1 MRQLVSWIVML
12 MSGLS
17 VSNAFG
23 AGVDARLTHFGET
36 LHLEL
41 KGRDNWVYDIK
52 KSEDKGKIIYQIQ
65 VPALDANSAAN
76 LSKTKFPSL
85 ESVTI
90 ENGTDANQILKFTFN
105 PAKGARLDHFDY
117 LTDKPSRLIVDFF
130 NDTAS
135 SKKPAV
141 SEAPSVPAQKP
152 KANAA
157 KNAGKNSDGR
167 KPASDVL
174 VIGPQGPLQASVDP
188 LLAGTPQPVQAIPLQ
203 QQTGI
208 FDGADPDFSRFGI
221 QDFEVKESAIIASRQ
236 KVYVDFPILHLKPD
250 ELKLLQSKAPAYEIE
265 PKDNDE
271 NKQARLLLTLRK
283 NGRSEVFQKTVKWFF
298 DKYPKS
304 DYAEIL
310 KFMWADVLYD
320 RWKESGK
327 AEDLDVAIQKYE
339 EAMKEFPKSALNERT
354 QLLVAYSQLER
365 GDALASLQAFQAHS
379 RKFPDSANKDLVK
392 IAMAEAYAQ
401 LNRGEDALKI
411 YDDVIKTAKR
421 SQDRIRASF
430 LRPDILFQQKKDK
443 EAADAYRKLRDQ
455 YPNEYLDYPNA
466 AFNLA
471 AVEFRLGNFRASLD
485 AHLDFVKK
493 FPTHSYSGYALTR
506 VGELLEILGADPS
519 RVMGAFL
526 ETYFRYGSTPGAVV
540 ARLRMVSSRMRGMKN
555 QELEKAVQD
564 IMKLSADSKLP
575 KMDQFATVMVADG
588 YHDRGEYEKSLNL
601 LRDFYQK
608 DPTTADTGL
617 LTQRIVRNIADEIHS
632 QVEKGEFLKAMKT
645 HEKYANDWLK
655 TSNRVDVQYDLARSF
670 EQAGVQDEAEKLY
683 RESFN
688 RILALKG
695 TPKEK
700 EIGVFEK
707 VPSTDEILLRMA
719 AVNMNRDQSQLAFN
733 NLKDIKH
740 PEKLTDEQQ
749 IERILIAA
757 KLYDQK
763 GEPATAI
770 RYLTELVKAWKG
782 IPVLVAEP
790 YYSLGQMEEKLGQVD
805 AAIASYRRV
814 DELMR
819 DSAKV
824 SEKTHAR
831 ALENM
836 ARLQQQTKQTDE
848 AIATYNRLLD
858 TYETKMPL
866 DSLRYKLGRIHFDK
880 GELQKASEV
889 WQKLDRD
896 KSSFWAKMAD
906 ENLKSSKWNDDNKKY
921 LRRLPASANSSGST
935 NDSAPQSATEAP

>member
-1 MRQLVSWIVML
+1 MRDWISMLLLVWG
-12 MSGLS
+12 GLS
-17 VSNAFG
+17 ASPAFG

-41 KGRDNWVYDIK
+41 RGRDNWVYDVRK
-52 KSEDKGKIIYQIQ
+52 TEEQGRTVYHVQ
-65 VPALDANSAAN
+65 VPALDAASSAR
-76 LSKTKFPSL
+76 LPKIKFPGL
-85 ESVTI
+85 ESVSV
-90 ENGTDANQILKFTFN
+90 EPGADSSQVLKFSF
-105 PAKGARLDHFDY
+105 AKNSRIDHFDY

-130 NDTAS
+130 NDTSAA
-135 SKKPAV
+135 KPAAKAAA
-141 SEAPSVPAQKP
+141 APAKP
-152 KANAA
+152 AA
-157 KNAGKNSDGR
+157 KAPAAKGR
-167 KPASDVL
+167 QPASDVL
-174 VIGPQGPLQASVDP
+174 VIGPQGPLQAAVDP
-188 LLAGTPQPVQAIPLQ
+188 LTAAPAEPPPP
-203 QQTGI
+203 QTGI
-208 FDGADPDFSRFGI
+208 FDGADPDFSRFAI

-236 KVYVDFPILHLKPD
+236 KVYVDFPLLHLKPD
-250 ELKLLQSKAPAYEIE
+250 ELRLLQSKAPVYEIE

-283 NGRSEVFQKTVKWFF
+283 NGRAEVFLKTAKWFF

-304 DYAEIL
+304 QYAEIL

-320 RWKESGK
+320 RWQESRK
-327 AEDLDVAIQKYE
+327 AEDLDVAVQKYE
-339 EAMKEFPKSALNERT
+339 EAMKEFPDSALNERS
-354 QLLVAYSQLER
+354 QLLIAYSQLER

-379 RKFPDSANKDLVK
+379 RKFPESANRDLVK

-401 LNRGEDALKI
+401 LNRGDDALKI
-411 YDDVIKTAKR
+411 YDDVIKNAKR
-421 SQDRIRASF
+421 AQDRVRASF

-443 EAADAYRKLRDQ
+443 EAADAYRKLRDR
-455 YPNEYLDYPNA
+455 YPGEYLEYPNA

-471 AVEFRLGNFRASLD
+471 AAEFRLGNYRASLD

-540 ARLRMVSSRMRGMKN
+540 ARLRMLSSRMRGMKS

-564 IMKLSADSKLP
+564 IMKLARDSKLP

-601 LRDFYQK
+601 LRDFYQRN
-608 DPTTADTGL
+608 PTTADTDL
-617 LTQRIVRNIADEIHS
+617 LNQRIVRNIADEIHS
-632 QVEKGEFLKAMKT
+632 QVEKGEFLKAMRT
-645 HEKYANDWLK
+645 HQKHSNDWLRN
-655 TSNRVDVQYDLARSF
+655 SNRVDVQYDLARAF

-700 EIGVFEK
+700 EVGVFEK

-733 NLKDIKH
+733 NLKDIKN
-740 PEKLTDEQQ
+740 PEKLTDAQQ
-749 IERILIAA
+749 IERILLAA
-757 KLYDQK
+757 KLYEQK
-763 GEPATAI
+763 GEPATAV

-790 YYSLGQMEEKLGQVD
+790 YYSLGQMEEKLGQAD

-819 DSAKV
+819 DSGKV

-836 ARLQQQTKQTDE
+836 ARLQAETRQTDA

-858 TYETKMPL
+858 VYEAKMPL
-866 DSLRYKLGRIHFDK
+866 ASLRYKLGRIHFDK

-889 WQKLDRD
+889 WEKLDRD
-896 KSSFWAKMAD
+896 KNSFWAKMAD

-921 LRRLPASANSSGST
+921 LRRLPASAQT
-935 NDSAPQSATEAP
+935 ESAKEVP

>member
-1 MRQLVSWIVML
+1 MRTWISFFLMVMT
-12 MSGLS
+12 GLS
-17 VSNAFG
+17 AATASA
-23 AGVDARLTHFGET
+23 AGVDAKLTHFGET

-41 KGRDNWVYDIK
+41 RGRDNWVYDIQK
-52 KSEDKGKIIYQIQ
+52 AEDKGKVVYSVQ
-65 VPALDANSAAN
+65 VPALDADSIAAF
-76 LSKTKFPSL
+76 SKVKFPGL
-85 ESVTI
+85 ESVVVDA
-90 ENGTDANQILKFTFN
+90 GTDSNQVLKFTFN
-105 PAKGARLDHFDY
+105 PAKGARIDHFDY

-130 NDTAS
+130 NDTSAA
-135 SKKPAV
+135 KKPKAA
-141 SEAPSVPAQKP
+141 EAPSVPAP
-152 KANAA
+152 KNEKIVSKKGAPAEA
-157 KNAGKNSDGR
+157 GR
-167 KPASDVL
+167 KPANDVL
-174 VIGPQGPLQASVDP
+174 VIGPQGPLQASLDP
-188 LLAGTPQPVQAIPLQ
+188 LIATPQPLQ
-203 QQTGI
+203 PQTGI
-208 FDGADPDFSRFGI
+208 FDGADPDFSRFAI
-221 QDFEVKESAIIASRQ
+221 QDFEVKESAMIASKQ

-250 ELKLLQSKAPAYEIE
+250 ELKLLQSKAPVYEIDA
-265 PKDNDE
+265 KDNDE

-283 NGRSEVFQKTVKWFF
+283 NNRSEVFQKTAKWFF

-320 RWKESGK
+320 RWKETGK

-339 EAMKEFPKSALNERT
+339 EAMKEFPNSALNERT

-379 RKFPDSANKDLVK
+379 RKFPESANKDLVK

-401 LNRGEDALKI
+401 LNRGDDALKI
-411 YDDVIKTAKR
+411 YDDVIKNAKR
-421 SQDRIRASF
+421 PQDRIRASF

-455 YPNEYLDYPNA
+455 HPNEYLDYPNA

-471 AVEFRLGNFRASLD
+471 AAEFRLGNHRASLD

-493 FPTHSYSGYALTR
+493 FPTNSYSGYALTR

-540 ARLRMVSSRMRGMKN
+540 ARLRMLSSRMRGMKQ

-564 IMKLSADSKLP
+564 IMKLAQDSKLP
-575 KMDQFATVMVADG
+575 KMDQFATIMVADG

-632 QVEKGEFLKAMKT
+632 QVEKGEFLKAMNT
-645 HEKYANDWLK
+645 HQKYSADWLRN
-655 TSNRVDVQYDLARSF
+655 SNRVDVQYDLARAF
-670 EQAGVQDEAEKLY
+670 EQSGVQDEAEKLY

-700 EIGVFEK
+700 EVGVFEK

-733 NLKDIKH
+733 NLKDIKS
-740 PEKLTDEQQ
+740 PEKLTETQQ
-749 IERILIAA
+749 IERILLAA

-819 DSAKV
+819 DSGKV

-836 ARLQQQTKQTDE
+836 ARLQQTTKQTDE
-848 AIATYNRLLD
+848 AIATYNRLLE

-880 GELQKASEV
+880 GEMQKASDV
-889 WQKLDRD
+889 WGKLDRD

-921 LRRLPASANSSGST
+921 LRRLPASAQSDGS
-935 NDSAPQSATEAP
+935 AKEVP